1 MTDGKFVTKQRISLW
16 CGHRE
21 TPRFR
26 VAGPEV
32 RRFTLNIPTPMKSPR
47 LVLLGR
53 AALAGCAALLVSQVR
68 AATATVNPGQS
79 IQVALDAV
87 GNAGGGTVYINSG
100 NHNVGSKCMVPDNT
114 TLKGQGST
122 RPVLTLTGAKN
133 QQVVRNK
140 SVPYS
145 NVKVDFISVNA
156 GLTNA
161 QMDAGTY
168 NSTNGIDLS
177 DQFNAVTNTNGT
189 IINCYATNC
198 SMGYNMGRTT
208 NALLDSCTV
217 TNCGGAPIGST
228 PGLHNIYIS
237 SCNPFKAR
245 YVTATYCR
253 TGMGLKL
260 TDFDAS
266 HTETSQIVEYCQLN
280 NNFDRGMAAYDLNPL
295 IVRNNTCKNNGK
307 SGINILR
314 TTSGGQLLSN
324 VCTGNPYAA
333 GVSADIK
340 LDGCA
345 NMTITGNTYGT
356 KLGF

>member
-1 MTDGKFVTKQRISLW
+1 MP
-16 CGHRE
+16 
-21 TPRFR
+21 PR
-26 VAGPEV
+26 
-32 RRFTLNIPTPMKSPR
+32 S

-53 AALAGCAALLVSQVR
+53 AAFAGCAVLFAVHAR

-79 IQVALDAV
+79 IQAALDAV
-87 GNAGGGTVYINSG
+87 AAAGGGTVYVTSG
-100 NHNVGSKCMVPDNT
+100 NHTLYSKCRVPDNV
-114 TLKGQGST
+114 TLKGSGAT
-122 RPVLTLTGAKN
+122 RPVLLSASRWN
-133 QQVVRNK
+133 DDVVCNK
-140 SVPYS
+140 SIPFS
-145 NVKVDFISVNA
+145 NVKVDYISVNG

-168 NSTNGIDLS
+168 NNTNGIDLS
-177 DQFNAVTNTNGT
+177 DQHNTVTNVNGT
-189 IINCYATNC
+189 IVNCYVTNA
-198 SMGYNMGRTT
+198 SMGYVMGRIS
-208 NALLDSCTV
+208 NGRLDSATV

-237 SCNPFKAR
+237 DNDPFIAR
-245 YVTATYCR
+245 YVTSTYCR

-260 TDFDAS
+260 TDFYGNR
-266 HTETSQIVEYCQLN
+266 TETSQIVEYCQLN
-280 NNFDRGMAAYDLNPL
+280 NNYDRGTAIYDLNPL

-314 TTSGGQLLSN
+314 STSGGQLLNN
-324 VCTGNPYAA
+324 VCTGNPFVS

-345 NMTITGNTYGT
+345 NMTISGNTYGT

>member
-1 MTDGKFVTKQRISLW
+1 MTPK
-16 CGHRE
+16 
-21 TPRFR
+21 
-26 VAGPEV
+26 
-32 RRFTLNIPTPMKSPR
+32 NI
-47 LVLLGR
+47 VLLGR
-53 AALAGCAALLVSQVR
+53 VAVLGCAALVVAQAR

-114 TLKGQGST
+114 TMKGQGST
-122 RPVLTLTGAKN
+122 RPVLTLTGPKN

-140 SVPYS
+140 SVPFS
-145 NVKVDFISVNA
+145 NVKVDYISVNG

-161 QMDAGTY
+161 QIDAGTY

-177 DQFNAVTNTNGT
+177 DQFNTVTNVNGT
-189 IINCYATNC
+189 IINCYATNA
-198 SMGYNMGRTT
+198 SAGYNMGRTN
-208 NALLDSCTV
+208 NARLDSCSV

-237 SCNPFKAR
+237 TCDPFIAR
-245 YVTATYCR
+245 YVASTSCR

-260 TDFDAS
+260 TDFS
-266 HTETSQIVEYCQLN
+266 GTQTETSQIAEYCTLS

-314 TTSGGQLLSN
+314 TTSGGQLLNN
-324 VCTGNPYAA
+324 VCTGNPYSA

-345 NMTITGNTYGT
+345 NLTISGNTYGS
-356 KLGF
+356 KIGF

>member
-1 MTDGKFVTKQRISLW
+1 MKRPSSSPLSSL
-16 CGHRE
+16 GL
-21 TPRFR
+21 
-26 VAGPEV
+26 A
-32 RRFTLNIPTPMKSPR
+32 
-47 LVLLGR
+47 VLALGLLP
-53 AALAGCAALLVSQVR
+53 AAR
-68 AATATVNPGQS
+68 AATATVNPGS
-79 IQVALDAV
+79 SVQVALDAV
-87 GNAGGGTVYINSG
+87 GNAGGGTVYLNSG
-100 NHNVGSKCMVPDNT
+100 NHNVGSKCMVPNNT
-114 TLKGQGST
+114 TMKGQGST
-122 RPVLTLTGAKN
+122 RPVVTLTGSKN

-140 SVPYS
+140 SVPFS

-177 DQFNAVTNTNGT
+177 DQFNPVTNTNGT

-198 SMGYNMGRTT
+198 SMGYNMGRTN
-208 NALLDSCTV
+208 NALLDSCSV

-237 SCNPFKAR
+237 SCDPFKAR
-245 YVTATYCR
+245 YVTATSCR
-253 TGMGLKL
+253 TGMGLKV
-260 TDFDAS
+260 TDFDGS
-266 HTETSQIVEYCQLN
+266 RTETSQIVEYCQLN
-280 NNFDRGMAAYDLNPL
+280 NNFDRGTAIYDLNPL

-314 TTSGGQLLSN
+314 STSGGQLLN
-324 VCTGNPYAA
+324 NTCTGNPYAA

-340 LDGCA
+340 LDGCSG
-345 NMTITGNTYGT
+345 MTISGNTYGT

>member
-1 MTDGKFVTKQRISLW
+1 
-16 CGHRE
+16 
-21 TPRFR
+21 
-26 VAGPEV
+26 
-32 RRFTLNIPTPMKSPR
+32 MKSYLTLIPR
-47 LVLLGR
+47 ALLLAG
-53 AALAGCAALLVSQVR
+53 AALFASALH
-68 AATATVNPGQS
+68 AATATVNPGDS

-87 GNAGGGTVYINSG
+87 GNAGGGTVYVNSG
-100 NHNVGSKCMVPDNT
+100 NYSVGTKCMVPDNT
-114 TLKGQGST
+114 TMKGSGTT
-122 RPVLTLTGAKN
+122 RPVLTLTGSKN

-140 SVPYS
+140 SVPFS

-177 DQFNAVTNTNGT
+177 DQFTTAINTNGT

-208 NALLDSCTV
+208 NARLDSCTV

-237 SCNPFKAR
+237 TCDPFIGR
-245 YVTATYCR
+245 YVTSTYCR
-253 TGMGLKL
+253 TGMGFKL
-260 TDFDAS
+260 TDWDGT
-266 HTETSQIVEYCQLN
+266 HTETSQVVEYCQLN
-280 NNFDRGMAAYDLNPL
+280 NNYDRGLAVYDTNPL
-295 IVRNNTCKNNGK
+295 IVRYNTCNNNGK

-314 TTSGGQLLSN
+314 STSGGQLLNN
-324 VCTGNPYAA
+324 VCTGNPYVAA
-333 GVSADIK
+333 VSADIK

-345 NMTITGNTYGT
+345 NMTISGNTYGS
-356 KLGF
+356 KIGF

>member
-1 MTDGKFVTKQRISLW
+1 MK
-16 CGHRE
+16 HRCLIL
-21 TPRFR
+21 PR
-26 VAGPEV
+26 A
-32 RRFTLNIPTPMKSPR
+32 
-47 LVLLGR
+47 LL
-53 AALAGCAALLVSQVR
+53 LAGASLFAPSLH
-68 AATATVNPGQS
+68 AATATVNPGSS

-87 GNAGGGTVYINSG
+87 GNAGGGTVYVVSG
-100 NHNVGSKCMVPDNT
+100 NHNVYSKCMVPDNVT
-114 TLKGQGST
+114 MKGSGST
-122 RPVLTLTGAKN
+122 RPVLTLLGSKN

-140 SVPYS
+140 SVPFT

-156 GLTNA
+156 GLTDA

-177 DQFNAVTNTNGT
+177 DQFSTAINTNGT
-189 IINCYATNC
+189 IVNCYATNC
-198 SMGYNMGRTT
+198 SMGYNMGRVN
-208 NALLDSCTV
+208 NARLDSCSV

-237 SCNPFKAR
+237 TCDPFIAR
-245 YVTATYCR
+245 YVTSTYCR

-260 TDFDAS
+260 TDFYGDR
-266 HTETSQIVEYCQLN
+266 TETSQIVEYCQLN
-280 NNFDRGMAAYDLNPL
+280 NNHDRGTAIYDLNPL

-314 TTSGGQLLSN
+314 STSGGQLLNN
-324 VCTGNPYAA
+324 VCTGNPYSV

-345 NMTITGNTYGT
+345 NMTITGNTYGS